1 MMYFT
6 TNFTSNYIKNFV
18 CESCDFKCSKK
29 GDWSRHLQSRKHNT
43 TNTTDFAILHQSI
56 EYICECGKS
65 YKYRGSLHNHK
76 KSCIKSV
83 DDVNYNKICI
93 KEEKE
98 DDYKKMFITLLE
110 KYDNLQNTLM
120 EVIPKVG
127 NNSTTNHNIIN
138 NDNKFNINVFLD
150 EKCKDAM
157 NLKDFVESIHMSISD
172 LENIGEKGFTQS
184 VSNIIIDKLNS
195 LDVYHRPL
203 HCSNN
208 KRETLYVKDD
218 NKWEEENMSTP
229 KLKEAIN
236 MIANKSTRMLPV
248 YEKTNT
254 NGQDVKYIEI
264 VNAVMQYPKEN
275 EKIISNIAKEV
286 MIHSDGV
293 DGGGIY
299 LY

>member
-1 MMYFT
+1 MYFT

-83 DDVNYNKICI
+83 DDVNYNKNGI
-93 KEEKE
+93 KEEE
-98 DDYKKMFITLLE
+98 GDDYKKMFITLLE

-286 MIHSDGV
+286 MIRSDGV
-293 DGGGIY
+293 DVGGIY

>member
-56 EYICECGKS
+56 EHICECGKS

-83 DDVNYNKICI
+83 DDANYNKIGI
-93 KEEKE
+93 KEEG

-286 MIHSDGV
+286 MIRSDGV
-293 DGGGIY
+293 DVGGIY

>member
-83 DDVNYNKICI
+83 DDVNYNKNGI
-93 KEEKE
+93 KEEE
-98 DDYKKMFITLLE
+98 GDDYKKMFITLLE

-286 MIHSDGV
+286 MIRSDGV
-293 DGGGIY
+293 DVGGIY